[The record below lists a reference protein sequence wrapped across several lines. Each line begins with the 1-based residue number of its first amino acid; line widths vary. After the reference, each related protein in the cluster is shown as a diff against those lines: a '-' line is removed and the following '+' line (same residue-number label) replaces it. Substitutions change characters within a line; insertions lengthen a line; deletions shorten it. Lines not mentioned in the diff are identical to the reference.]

1 MATDYY
7 AVLGVPK
14 DAGQDD
20 IKKAYRKLARELH
33 PDINPAEVDR
43 MKEVTE
49 AYSVLSDPEKRQRY
63 DLGGSDM
70 FGGMGGFGGAG
81 FGGLGDIMDAFFGGG
96 GPGAGGGRATRSR
109 VRHGADVLVRLE
121 LDLPETAFGANKDVS
136 YDTAIVCDE
145 CSGAGTAR
153 GTHPETCT
161 TCRGRGEVSQVQ
173 RSFLGQVMTSRPC
186 PACSGVGTTITH
198 PCGRCQ
204 GDGRLAERRT
214 VTELRSSE
222 PWYDEAFA
230 AFRRIW
236 SEKGTADDWSAIT
249 PFFHGRWD
257 ATAQA
262 VHARAQAQRNA
273 DAAALYYDEAI
284 DAGTVRAA
292 LSRLQA
298 PVLLVA
304 GEYDVALPPSRAV
317 RPGRTSSRSSR
328 PARPHP
334 ARGSRGSAARH
345 RRNRARD
352 RPRPRRGGS
361 RGAGRARRAPAAARA
376 RG

>member
-136 YDTAIVCDE
+136 YDSAIVCDE

-173 RSFLGQVMTSRPC
+173 RSFLGQVMTTRPC
-186 PACSGVGTTITH
+186 PACAGVGTKITH

-204 GDGRLAERRT
+204 GEGRLADRRT
-214 VTELRSSE
+214 VTVKVPAGVEHGM
-222 PWYDEAFA
+222 
-230 AFRRIW
+230 RIRL
-236 SEKGTADDWSAIT
+236 SGEGETGPGGGPAGDLYVEIAERPHGVFERDGDDLHCRVSLPMT
-249 PFFHGRWD
+249 
-257 ATAQA
+257 
-262 VHARAQAQRNA
+262 
-273 DAAALYYDEAI
+273 AAALGTSVTLKTLDGDEDI
-284 DAGTVRAA
+284 SIKPGTQGGTVIPLRAHG
-292 LSRLQA
+292 
-298 PVLLVA
+298 V
-304 GEYDVALPPSRAV
+304 
-317 RPGRTSSRSSR
+317 
-328 PARPHP
+328 PHL
-334 ARGSRGSAARH
+334 
-345 RRNRARD
+345 
-352 RPRPRRGGS
+352 
-361 RGAGRARRAPAAARA
+361 RGAGRGDLYVHVEVLTPTKLDDEQEELLRRLSRL
-376 RG
+376 RGEERKPGASSNGLFGRLRDAFQGR

>member
-1 MATDYY
+1 LATDYY

-96 GPGAGGGRATRSR
+96 GPGAGGGGRRGRGCATAPTCWS
-109 VRHGADVLVRLE
+109 RLE

-136 YDTAIVCDE
+136 YDSAIVCDE

-186 PACSGVGTTITH
+186 PGVRRRRHEDH
-198 PCGRCQ
+198 PPLRPVPGR
-204 GDGRLAERRT
+204 GPARDRRT
-214 VTELRSSE
+214 VTVKVPAGVEHGM
-222 PWYDEAFA
+222 
-230 AFRRIW
+230 RI
-236 SEKGTADDWSAIT
+236 
-249 PFFHGRWD
+249 R
-257 ATAQA
+257 
-262 VHARAQAQRNA
+262 
-273 DAAALYYDEAI
+273 
-284 DAGTVRAA
+284 
-292 LSRLQA
+292 LS
-298 PVLLVA
+298 
-304 GEYDVALPPSRAV
+304 
-317 RPGRTSSRSSR
+317 
-328 PARPHP
+328 
-334 ARGSRGSAARH
+334 
-345 RRNRARD
+345 
-352 RPRPRRGGS
+352 
-361 RGAGRARRAPAAARA
+361 GRARSARAAARRA
-376 RG
+376 TSTSRSPSGRTASSSATATTCTAASRCR